1 MAINTTSSSAI
12 GKAVPFQNTRN
23 VPKLAFAA
31 DMDSDSD
38 NDDVCERNEGPTDQ
52 FIEDV
57 LFNSSLDFQ
66 AGRDVAAPRDLLDQM
81 QVPLLALSLSLA
93 LYLSLGTRGK
103 GIFSFSQRVEIG
115 VDATFPSLSCVGTHP
130 LPVIKTNLF
139 AIIKTNS

>member
-1 MAINTTSSSAI
+1 MAINTNSSSAI

-81 QVPLLALSLSLA
+81 QVPLLALSLS
-93 LYLSLGTRGK
+93 R
-103 GIFSFSQRVEIG
+103 
-115 VDATFPSLSCVGTHP
+115 SLSISRHSRKRNILVLSTR
-130 LPVIKTNLF
+130 
-139 AIIKTNS
+139 